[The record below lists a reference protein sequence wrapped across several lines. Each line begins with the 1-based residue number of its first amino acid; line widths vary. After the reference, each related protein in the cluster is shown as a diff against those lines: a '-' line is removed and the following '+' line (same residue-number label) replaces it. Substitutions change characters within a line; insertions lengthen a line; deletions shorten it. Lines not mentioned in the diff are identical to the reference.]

1 MMTIPY
7 ATIRERWKE
16 DDDFRREHAALEPEF
31 KLVRKFIETRAKVG
45 MSQSEVAARMG
56 MRQPIVPSL
65 ESGRNP
71 Q

>member
-7 ATIRERWKE
+7 ATIRDRWKE
-16 DDDFRREHAALEPEF
+16 DADFRREHAALEPEF
-31 KLVRKFIETRAKVG
+31 TLARKLMKSRAKVG

-56 MRQPIVPSL
+56 MRQSTVARL
-65 ESGRNP
+65 ESERNP